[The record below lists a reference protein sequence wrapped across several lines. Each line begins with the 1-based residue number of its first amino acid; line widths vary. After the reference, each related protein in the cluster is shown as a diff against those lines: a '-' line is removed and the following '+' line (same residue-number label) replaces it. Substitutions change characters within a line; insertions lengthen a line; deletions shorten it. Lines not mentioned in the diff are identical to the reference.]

1 MIKQNAGELRERNLS
16 IAEEI
21 KKATGYID
29 QMKDITSSISD
40 FNEGEF
46 SNMAKAPMYCS
57 YFHI

>member
-1 MIKQNAGELRERNLS
+1 MIKHNAGELRERNLS

-40 FNEGEF
+40 FNEVEF
-46 SNMAKAPMYCS
+46 HENLAEAP
-57 YFHI
+57 